1 MSQTT
6 IQRLKTLNS
15 LFLFRISLLSFHCLL
30 TLFDSVRMCVF
41 IPKKTERFVRCAS
54 SAFRKPIIEIHRFIM
69 TFSEHCCMVS
79 RQCVSVCH
87 SSSLAVFFF
96 LHFGAMH
103 LWPIVQIHKNFQQ
116 FFFLLPEHAH
126 VRVDC
131 SHLCNFPFFPCYN
144 R

>member
-6 IQRLKTLNS
+6 IQRLKTFNS

-41 IPKKTERFVRCAS
+41 IPKKETERFVRCAS

-79 RQCVSVCH
+79 SSVCKCVSFVFVGCIFLSKFRCH
-87 SSSLAVFFF
+87 AFVAHCSNSQKLPTIFFF
-96 LHFGAMH
+96 FYL
-103 LWPIVQIHKNFQQ
+103 NT
-116 FFFLLPEHAH
+116 
-126 VRVDC
+126 RT
-131 SHLCNFPFFPCYN
+131 
-144 R
+144 